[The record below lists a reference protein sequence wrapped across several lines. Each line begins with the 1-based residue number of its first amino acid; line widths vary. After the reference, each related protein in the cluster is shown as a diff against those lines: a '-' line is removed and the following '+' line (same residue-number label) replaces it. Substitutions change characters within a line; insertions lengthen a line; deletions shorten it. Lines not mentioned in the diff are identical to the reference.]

1 MPYSGYKEKVEMS
14 KNYSQLSLDERRTI
28 YKLLESGRSKTS
40 IAEYL
45 GRHRAT
51 IFREV
56 RRNSFYHEDPFVRGY
71 FHVNAQEFSTRRRSK
86 LRKLIRYP
94 ELKAFVIS
102 KLQFPWSP
110 DQIAGYL
117 KRLGIDGFYVC
128 RETTYDFI
136 YSSEGRALKLYRYLR
151 KSFKNRRKRFTKK
164 PRHLRGIPQELSIH
178 NRPEDIQER
187 QGFGHWEGDL
197 MIFRREYGNAN
208 ITSLVE
214 RKSRYTYLIK
224 NQNRCSE
231 PVISKIRD
239 KLVTLPRHSRFSVTF
254 DRGSEFL
261 AWKLLEKHVEL
272 GSYYCDPQAPWQK
285 GTNENTNGRVRQFLP
300 RKTNINEVSQVQIN
314 RICEKLNHTP
324 RRCLN
329 YRTPHEVFYNHLH
342 QIEDRITCLT

>member
-1 MPYSGYKEKVEMS
+1 MP

-28 YKLLESGRSKTS
+28 YKLLEAGRSKTS
-40 IAEYL
+40 IANYL

-56 RRNSFYHEDPFVRGY
+56 RRNSFYLAEDQRCNGY
-71 FHVNAQEFSTRRRSK
+71 SHVNAHEFATRRRSK

-128 RETTYDFI
+128 RETIYDFI

-151 KSFKNRRKRFTKK
+151 KAFKNRRKRFTRK
-164 PRHLRGIPQELSIH
+164 PRNLRGIPQKLDIH
-178 NRPEDIQER
+178 NRPDEVNYREN
-187 QGFGHWEGDL
+187 FGHWEGDL

-224 NQNRCSE
+224 NQNRRSE
-231 PVISKIRD
+231 PVMSKIRD
-239 KLVTLPRHSRFSVTF
+239 KLITLPHHSRCSVTF

-261 AWKLLEKHVEL
+261 AWKLLKKHVAL

-300 RKTNINEVSQVQIN
+300 RDTNINEISQAQIN
-314 RICEKLNHTP
+314 KICKKLNHTP

-342 QIEDRITCLT
+342 QVEDQITCLP